1 MSTVH
6 KLVSEPAPLAVNAK
20 DDLTIGDLAREFGVT
35 LRALRFY
42 EHRGLLTPRRQG
54 MSRLYDAKDRARLG
68 LILKGKQLGFTLTE
82 IQALL
87 AANQDDVTKVDLPL
101 TREQM
106 QAQLEQLR
114 TQRDQLNEAIRELET
129 KLGKSA

>member
-1 MSTVH
+1 MSTAH
-6 KLVSEPAPLAVNAK
+6 KLVSDPALVPANDK

-42 EHRGLLTPRRQG
+42 EHRGLLSPRRQG
-54 MSRLYDAKDRARLG
+54 MNRLYDANDRARLA

-82 IQALL
+82 IQNLL
-87 AANQDDVTKVDLPL
+87 AQHKDDATKVDLPL

-106 QAQLEQLR
+106 QTQLEHLR
-114 TQRDQLNEAIRELET
+114 TQREQLDAAIRELEG
-129 KLGKSA
+129 KLGKK